1 MRASPEQDDLRVRP
15 PLCGNETPSA
25 FPSTWN
31 VFTVGLLPG
40 TYGLNLAAFQRAI
53 KTENCTT
60 SRYPSLPTAVS
71 LRKCQ
76 GFTRHLCVQSQ
87 LQGTEQGVGETS
99 AWPPFT
105 ASPQWDLL
113 LCQRGEMNMAGLKL
127 GEPPRKFLKSKHHTG
142 QTKAP
147 NADCSP
153 LFTVVIHNKILFPTI
168 CASLSHWNEK
178 EKKCGESV
186 DVTLTPPISIC
197 P

>member
-1 MRASPEQDDLRVRP
+1 MTLDFWPRRTIREQSSVLEAPILGSSITSALGNHRAQGGLLSGAVCASPEQDDLRVRP

-76 GFTRHLCVQSQ
+76 GFARHLCVQSQ
-87 LQGTEQGVGETS
+87 LPGTEQGVGVK
-99 AWPPFT
+99 P
-105 ASPQWDLL
+105 LH
-113 LCQRGEMNMAGLKL
+113 GLHL
-127 GEPPRKFLKSKHHTG
+127 
-142 QTKAP
+142 QQA
-147 NADCSP
+147 
-153 LFTVVIHNKILFPTI
+153 
-168 CASLSHWNEK
+168 LS
-178 EKKCGESV
+178 G
-186 DVTLTPPISIC
+186 ISC
-197 P
+197 CVREGKWTWLV